1 MITDRLPGLT
11 DLGARCPR
19 RKKDIVKKMIT
30 AAIGGALFTGAMLG
44 CGAASADAYYK
55 NCTAAW
61 NAGVAPLHEGD
72 DGYEAPRLD
81 RDQDGIACEIDPR

>member
-1 MITDRLPGLT
+1 M
-11 DLGARCPR
+11 
-19 RKKDIVKKMIT
+19 KKGIVAT
-30 AAIGGALFTGAMLG
+30 AIGGALLSGALLG
-44 CGAASADAYYK
+44 CGAANADAYYE

-81 RDQDGIACEIDPR
+81 RDSDDIACESRNRRPAQLIQAADFYGYTRSRV

>member
-1 MITDRLPGLT
+1 MRNADERNIHI
-11 DLGARCPR
+11 
-19 RKKDIVKKMIT
+19 KKIIT
-30 AAIGGALFTGAMLG
+30 AVIGGALLTGAMLG

-81 RDQDGIACEIDPR
+81 RDEDGTACEKDPR